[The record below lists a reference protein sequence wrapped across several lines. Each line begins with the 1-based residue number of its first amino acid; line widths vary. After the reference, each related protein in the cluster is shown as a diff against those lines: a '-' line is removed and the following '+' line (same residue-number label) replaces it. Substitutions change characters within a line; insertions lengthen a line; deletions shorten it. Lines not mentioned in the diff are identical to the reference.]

1 MQTFQY
7 KAISKDGAKV
17 SGMVEA
23 FDEYAAVTKIKET
36 CSVVTALTEVKETQQ
51 ERKALTRGRVRE
63 KSLSIMC
70 SQFAIILGAGLPVV
84 RAVELIAEQT
94 EDRTLKKIL
103 QQAAGD
109 VSAGFGL
116 AQSFENK
123 GKNLPVTFIETVR
136 SGEESGTLE
145 NAFSRLNQYYDRSA
159 KLRGKVQAAMVYPVF
174 TLAVA
179 VAVVVIIMIKAVPTF
194 VSSFQ
199 AMNTALPGPTKALI
213 AVSGFFTNSWY
224 LLLGIIVG
232 GLLAYRLVDHT
243 EQGKLRHHRLR
254 LKVPVL
260 GRLNLMKATSQFAN
274 TMTTLLS
281 AGLPMMRALSI
292 TARTMDN
299 AWIGDV
305 LSKQLPKLEEG
316 KTLAGC
322 LRSAG
327 MFPKLLVEMTG
338 VGEETGTLEHTLDV
352 VGEYYNNET
361 ELTSQKALNLL
372 EPIVIVLLAVIVV
385 MILLA
390 VYLPMFS
397 LYGGIG

>member
-1 MQTFQY
+1 VQTFKY

-36 CSVVTALTEVKETQQ
+36 CAVVTALSEVQETQT
-51 ERKALTRGRVRE
+51 EKKELSRGRIRE

-70 SQFAIILGAGLPVV
+70 SQFSIILGAGLPVV

-109 VSAGFGL
+109 VSGGFGL

-145 NAFSRLNQYYDRSA
+145 SAFARLHQYYDRSA
-159 KLRGKVQAAMVYPVF
+159 KLKGKVQAAMVYPVF
-174 TLAVA
+174 TLIVA
-179 VAVVVIIMIKAVPTF
+179 AAVVAIIMIKAVPTF
-194 VSSFQ
+194 VSSFKS
-199 AMNTALPGPTKALI
+199 MNIALPGPTKALI
-213 AVSGFFTNSWY
+213 AISEFFTNYWFV
-224 LLLGIIVG
+224 LILIIAG
-232 GLLAYRLVDHT
+232 GLLAYRVVDHT
-243 EQGKLRHHRLR
+243 EQGKLRHHRER
-254 LKVPVL
+254 LKIPVL
-260 GRLNLMKATSQFAN
+260 GKLNLMKATAQFAN

-281 AGLPMMRALSI
+281 AGLPMMRALTI
-292 TARTMDN
+292 TARIMDN
-299 AWIGDV
+299 AWIGDA
-305 LSKQLPKLEEG
+305 LSKQLPHLEEG
-316 KTLAGC
+316 KTLAHC
-322 LRSAG
+322 LRNANV
-327 MFPKLLVEMTG
+327 FPKLLTEMTG

-352 VGEYYNNET
+352 VGDYYNNET

-397 LYGGIG
+397 LYGGL

>member
-1 MQTFQY
+1 VQTFKY
-7 KAISKDGAKV
+7 KAVSKDGAKV

-36 CSVVTALTEVKETQQ
+36 CAVVTALSEVQETQT
-51 ERKALTRGRVRE
+51 EKKELSRGRIRE

-70 SQFAIILGAGLPVV
+70 SQFSIILGAGLPVV

-94 EDRTLKKIL
+94 EDRTLKRIL

-109 VSAGFGL
+109 VSGGFGL

-145 NAFSRLNQYYDRSA
+145 SAFARLHQYYDRSA
-159 KLRGKVQAAMVYPVF
+159 RLKGKVQTAMVYPVF
-174 TLAVA
+174 TLIVA
-179 VAVVVIIMIKAVPTF
+179 AAVVAIIMIKAVPTF
-194 VSSFQ
+194 VSSFKS
-199 AMNTALPGPTKALI
+199 MNIALPGPTKALI
-213 AVSGFFTNSWY
+213 AISEFFTNYWFV
-224 LLLGIIVG
+224 LILVIAG

-243 EQGKLRHHRLR
+243 ESGKLRHHRGR
-254 LKVPVL
+254 LKIPVL
-260 GRLNLMKATSQFAN
+260 GRLNLMKATAQFAN

-281 AGLPMMRALSI
+281 AGLPMMRALTI
-292 TARTMDN
+292 TARIMDN
-299 AWIGDV
+299 AWIGDA
-305 LSKQLPKLEEG
+305 LSKQLPHLEEG
-316 KTLAGC
+316 KTLAHC
-322 LRSAG
+322 LRNANV
-327 MFPKLLVEMTG
+327 FPKLLTEMTG

-352 VGEYYNNET
+352 VGDYYNNET
-361 ELTSQKALNLL
+361 EITSQKALNLL

-397 LYGGIG
+397 LYGGL

>member
-1 MQTFQY
+1 MQTFKY
-7 KAISKDGAKV
+7 KAVSKDGAKV

-36 CSVVTALTEVKETQQ
+36 CAVVTALSEVQETQT
-51 ERKALTRGRVRE
+51 EKKELSRGRIRE

-70 SQFAIILGAGLPVV
+70 SQFSIILGAGLPVV

-94 EDRTLKKIL
+94 EDRTLKRIL

-109 VSAGFGL
+109 VSGGFGL

-145 NAFSRLNQYYDRSA
+145 SAFARLHQYYDRSA
-159 KLRGKVQAAMVYPVF
+159 RLKGKVQTAMVYPVF
-174 TLAVA
+174 TLIVA
-179 VAVVVIIMIKAVPTF
+179 AAVVAIIMIKAVPTF
-194 VSSFQ
+194 VSSFKS
-199 AMNTALPGPTKALI
+199 MNIALPGPTKALI
-213 AVSGFFTNSWY
+213 AISEFFTNYWFV
-224 LLLGIIVG
+224 LILVIAG

-243 EQGKLRHHRLR
+243 ESGKLRHHRGR
-254 LKVPVL
+254 LKIPVL
-260 GRLNLMKATSQFAN
+260 GRLNLMKATAQFAN

-281 AGLPMMRALSI
+281 AGLPMMRALTI
-292 TARTMDN
+292 TARIMDN
-299 AWIGDV
+299 AWIGDA
-305 LSKQLPKLEEG
+305 LSKQLPHLEEG
-316 KTLAGC
+316 KTLAHC
-322 LRSAG
+322 LRNANV
-327 MFPKLLVEMTG
+327 FPKLLTEMTG

-352 VGEYYNNET
+352 VGDYYNNET
-361 ELTSQKALNLL
+361 EITSQKALNLL

-397 LYGGIG
+397 LYGGL